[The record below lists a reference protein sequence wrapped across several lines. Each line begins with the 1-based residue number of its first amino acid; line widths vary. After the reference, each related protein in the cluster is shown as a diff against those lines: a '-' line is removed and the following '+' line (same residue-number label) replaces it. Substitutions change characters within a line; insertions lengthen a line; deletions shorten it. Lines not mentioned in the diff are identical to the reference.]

1 MRCLFGWLLLILTL
15 QACAITGDLE
25 AQQLA
30 YDGQG
35 PDPCV
40 WGGVSKAADAH
51 CTELRWG
58 TKGYLMALN
67 ERAIQGLPSYD
78 GATPCQDHVER
89 LETMLTGRPD
99 LRVSRLFSCPP
110 GAKDNRCHLSLLVT
124 DARGGQYVL
133 DNGAVIRKTDAALGV
148 GTLQQFAELTHGD
161 YRVVAYA
168 WEVAMPAE
176 DAGADAEV
184 DSDVR

>member
-1 MRCLFGWLLLILTL
+1 MKRLLGLMLLTL
-15 QACAITGDLE
+15 AVQACAITGDLE

-30 YDGQG
+30 YDGRG

-51 CTELRWG
+51 CTEMRWG

-67 ERAIQGLPSYD
+67 GRAIQGLPSYD

-89 LETMLTGRPD
+89 LETMLKERPD

-110 GAKDNRCHLSLLVT
+110 AARDNSCHLSLLVT

-148 GTLQQFAELTHGD
+148 GTLEQFARLTHGD

-176 DAGADAEV
+176 DAEPDAEF
-184 DSDVR
+184 DTEVR